1 MFKHNRIISLVL
13 LLSIVLIASCH
24 RKVIPNAD
32 IPGNGTLHTETGF
45 ASYYADKFIGHV
57 TASGEIYVSSKNTA
71 AHKQLSFGT
80 IVKVTNLTNNKSV
93 LVKVNDRGPFAAGR
107 IIDLSKSAAASI
119 DMITTGIVKVTI
131 QYRK

>member
-1 MFKHNRIISLVL
+1 MQTFLVMELYTQKQAL
-13 LLSIVLIASCH
+13 LL
-24 RKVIPNAD
+24 
-32 IPGNGTLHTETGF
+32 T
-45 ASYYADKFIGHV
+45 
-57 TASGEIYVSSKNTA
+57 TA

-131 QYRK
+131 QYRKEKKPLLIKKAAFYQ